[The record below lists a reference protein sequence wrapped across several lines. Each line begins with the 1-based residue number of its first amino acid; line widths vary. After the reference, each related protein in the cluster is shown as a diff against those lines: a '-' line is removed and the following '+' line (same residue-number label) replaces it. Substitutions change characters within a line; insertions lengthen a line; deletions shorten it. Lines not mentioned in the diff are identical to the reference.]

1 MKNKIYHTVGT
12 VLKIEEK
19 NGKNGESIDILT
31 FINDRLLSWLHIG
44 TSIKSFIFLSFVVFY
59 WNIPIMTIRLL
70 QINVRENRR
79 GNPEWAIKKHW
90 QHWIYQTQDEDTH
103 KKRRKRKEKTKR
115 KRKNNI
121 HTTQKTKNDQRG
133 LVIHVVIRTGG
144 NQWHARKIS
153 RSLLTRK
160 ISRSLLTRKM

>member
-19 NGKNGESIDILT
+19 NRRNGESIDILT
-31 FINDRLLSWLHIG
+31 FINDRLLSWLDIG
-44 TSIKSFIFLSFVVFY
+44 TSIKKKKNLSFVVFY

-103 KKRRKRKEKTKR
+103 KKRRKRKEKRKR
-115 KRKNNI
+115 KRKK
-121 HTTQKTKNDQRG
+121 HTYNTEN
-133 LVIHVVIRTGG
+133 
-144 NQWHARKIS
+144 
-153 RSLLTRK
+153 
-160 ISRSLLTRKM
+160 